1 MCEGAEQSPWA
12 VPRLLDVIAL
22 GGLVY
27 LRVELLLRARMA
39 VPARV
44 TSFTI
49 ARLAPLLSVLY
60 VWTWCATILIFSWW
74 STFILEKK
82 MHVFFCLQNSICLH
96 VTKQLLWA
104 LKEIQMSCD
113 FSVCSFIKILSV
125 LQHNSSLFCF
135 VLQTVMYSVCI
146 IQFKK
151 YICKLRYFEWIFT
164 LFWLIKTIFHTP
176 SISIKIHFRYVRKIL
191 TLLLWYCGHAY
202 PCLHNLGGLLH
213 GSVLY
218 DDST

>member
-39 VPARV
+39 VPTRV

-96 VTKQLLWA
+96 VTEQLLWA

-125 LQHNSSLFCF
+125 LQHNSSLFCK
-135 VLQTVMYSVCI
+135 LLCI
-146 IQFKK
+146 L
-151 YICKLRYFEWIFT
+151 C
-164 LFWLIKTIFHTP
+164 
-176 SISIKIHFRYVRKIL
+176 
-191 TLLLWYCGHAY
+191 
-202 PCLHNLGGLLH
+202 
-213 GSVLY
+213 VLY
-218 DDST
+218 NLKNVFAIYAILNEFSLCFGLSKPFSTHHLYQ